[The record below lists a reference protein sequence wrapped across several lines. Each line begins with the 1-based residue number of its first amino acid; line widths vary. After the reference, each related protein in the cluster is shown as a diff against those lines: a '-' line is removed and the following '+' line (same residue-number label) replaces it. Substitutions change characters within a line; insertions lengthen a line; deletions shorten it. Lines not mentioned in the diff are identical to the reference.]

1 MEFGSGSEKS
11 TECESGLHSFKWP
24 VGGLAML
31 LQEQVRLVSIKWE
44 NDPTDHLT
52 GDLRKHFVDE
62 FMVSVA
68 GFEHLQLV
76 NMVLITSNKDEK
88 GGYTLGQTIKW

>member
-1 MEFGSGSEKS
+1 M
-11 TECESGLHSFKWP
+11 
-24 VGGLAML
+24 
-31 LQEQVRLVSIKWE
+31 VSIKWE

-68 GFEHLQLV
+68 GFEP
-76 NMVLITSNKDEK
+76 
-88 GGYTLGQTIKW
+88 YTASSIGKHGTH